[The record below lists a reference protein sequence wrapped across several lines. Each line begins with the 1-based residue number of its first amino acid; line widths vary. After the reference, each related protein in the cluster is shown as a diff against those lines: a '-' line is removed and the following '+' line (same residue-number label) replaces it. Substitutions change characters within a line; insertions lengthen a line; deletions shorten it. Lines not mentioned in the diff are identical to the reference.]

1 MQLGC
6 KVGFLGQLADN
17 QPIAH
22 VRGDTASRKKNA
34 TPAKFFTHIK
44 HDLRTINFFVQIC
57 MFKNRKMKN
66 ELFDKLQQLSNLI
79 TDNFNVIDEPIDIK
93 LQMEYFKRSKNVRF
107 KSGEIT
113 IDDIGDLT
121 NNDLDDEQL
130 RDRMIQL
137 ASIDDP
143 KAFRILEEYTK
154 DKSNRQH
161 AWAMMA
167 LQESKMLIEGNL
179 LNERQVFV
187 STGLGGKGKLL
198 RYFVALIGNDIEEFA
213 PYQQHIIQSEF
224 ETALKNNRSDLENIQ
239 FQGKYAALTV
249 LIPLDVPCHQTLLS
263 AVEECNLYGNFLR
276 SDFLITNV
284 KMLSFSEIDDFV
296 AGKMDDISPDS
307 DDIDIDELDES
318 NNDIPF

>member
-1 MQLGC
+1 M
-6 KVGFLGQLADN
+6 
-17 QPIAH
+17 
-22 VRGDTASRKKNA
+22 S
-34 TPAKFFTHIK
+34 
-44 HDLRTINFFVQIC
+44 
-57 MFKNRKMKN
+57 N

-93 LQMEYFKRSKNVRF
+93 LQMEYFKRSKKVRF
-107 KSGEIT
+107 KSDEVELN
-113 IDDIGDLT
+113 DICDLSNT
-121 NNDLDDEQL
+121 DLDDEQL

-143 KAFRILEEYTK
+143 KAYRILEEYAK
-154 DKSNRQH
+154 DKSNKLH
-161 AWAMMA
+161 AWALMA

-198 RYFVALIGNDIEEFA
+198 RYFVALIGNNIDEFA

-224 ETALKNNRSDLENIQ
+224 ETALKNNRSDIEDIQ

-263 AVEECNLYGNFLR
+263 AVEECNLYGNFIK

-296 AGKMDDISPDS
+296 AGKMDDISS
-307 DDIDIDELDES
+307 DNDEVDIDEL
-318 NNDIPF
+318 NDPSEDDSDGQSSIE

>member
-1 MQLGC
+1 
-6 KVGFLGQLADN
+6 
-17 QPIAH
+17 
-22 VRGDTASRKKNA
+22 
-34 TPAKFFTHIK
+34 
-44 HDLRTINFFVQIC
+44 
-57 MFKNRKMKN
+57 MKN

-296 AGKMDDISPDS
+296 AGKMDDISSDS

>member
-1 MQLGC
+1 
-6 KVGFLGQLADN
+6 
-17 QPIAH
+17 
-22 VRGDTASRKKNA
+22 
-34 TPAKFFTHIK
+34 
-44 HDLRTINFFVQIC
+44 
-57 MFKNRKMKN
+57 MKN

-107 KSGEIT
+107 KS
-113 IDDIGDLT
+113 DDIALDDISDLS
-121 NNDLDDEQL
+121 NPDLDDEQL

>member
-1 MQLGC
+1 M
-6 KVGFLGQLADN
+6 N
-17 QPIAH
+17 
-22 VRGDTASRKKNA
+22 
-34 TPAKFFTHIK
+34 
-44 HDLRTINFFVQIC
+44 
-57 MFKNRKMKN
+57 N

-93 LQMEYFKRSKNVRF
+93 LQMEYFKRSKNVRM
-107 KSGEIT
+107 KNGDVEL
-113 IDDIGDLT
+113 DDICDLS
-121 NNDLDDEQL
+121 NPDLDDEQL
-130 RDRMIQL
+130 RDRMILL

-143 KAFRILEEYTK
+143 KAYRIIEEYTK
-154 DKSNRQH
+154 NKSNRQH

-167 LQESKMLIEGNL
+167 LQESRMLIEGNL

-198 RYFVALIGNDIEEFA
+198 RYFVALIGNNVDEFA

-263 AVEECNLYGNFLR
+263 AVDECNMYGNFLR

-284 KMLSFSEIDDFV
+284 KMLSFDEIDDFV
-296 AGKMDDISPDS
+296 AGKMEDISPDN
-307 DDIDIDELDES
+307 DGIDIDELDEPYDEETD
-318 NNDIPF
+318 NRPPF

>member
-1 MQLGC
+1 M
-6 KVGFLGQLADN
+6 N
-17 QPIAH
+17 
-22 VRGDTASRKKNA
+22 
-34 TPAKFFTHIK
+34 
-44 HDLRTINFFVQIC
+44 
-57 MFKNRKMKN
+57 N

-93 LQMEYFKRSKNVRF
+93 LQMEYFKRSKSVRF
-107 KSGEIT
+107 KSDEIELN
-113 IDDIGDLT
+113 DISDLSDA
-121 NNDLDDEQL
+121 NLDDEQL

-143 KAFRILEEYTK
+143 KAYRILEEYTK

-161 AWAMMA
+161 DWAMMA

-263 AVEECNLYGNFLR
+263 AVDECNMYGNFLR

-284 KMLSFSEIDDFV
+284 KMLTFNEIEDFV
-296 AGKMDDISPDS
+296 AGKMNDISPDN
-307 DDIDIDELDES
+307 DGIDISELDES
-318 NNDIPF
+318 DETPDDNVPF